1 MPQFR
6 ALILGFAAC
15 LLIGC
20 SQEPPK
26 PRIYE
31 DPKTGVRFFP
41 ASGWVVTEVTEP
53 GALFAVEAT
62 KGPNLRF
69 LISVS
74 PPRQDIL
81 FTQNTFVSCEN
92 VKQYIQ
98 ESLKGV
104 QPICRRGGTGQV
116 FGYDTLY
123 ARLLQSEGKVRVQF
137 VNHLFMPVKGMLV
150 QVMAYSIGDD
160 DKAAQALFAENRS
173 AFFAMMGSVR
183 LR

>member
-1 MPQFR
+1 MSQFR
-6 ALILGFAAC
+6 ALILCFTAC
-15 LLIGC
+15 LLIAC

-26 PRIYE
+26 SRMYE
-31 DPKTGVRFFP
+31 NPKAGVRFYP
-41 ASGWVVTEVTEP
+41 ASGWMVSEVTED
-53 GALFAVEAT
+53 GSLFSVEAT
-62 KGPNLRF
+62 KGPDLRF

-92 VKQYIQ
+92 VKQYIE

-104 QPICRRGGTGQV
+104 QPICRRGGAGQV

-123 ARLLQSEGKVRVQF
+123 ARLLQSGGKVRVQF
-137 VNHLFMPVKGMLV
+137 VNHLFMPVKGRLV

-160 DKAAQALFAENRS
+160 DKAAQALFDENRS